1 MGGGGLTGEV
11 SSCPLSFLLQGAH
24 GLQLL
29 LGSGGESIL
38 SWGERGSQVA
48 EGGKEG
54 RGNQEGVMC
63 KGKKNPGGDR
73 FKLSP
78 SNAEKKGMRRP
89 SRAAPLSLHAE
100 LWCV

>member
-1 MGGGGLTGEV
+1 MTGEV

-63 KGKKNPGGDR
+63 KGKKTKVGTG
-73 FKLSP
+73 
-78 SNAEKKGMRRP
+78 SNTAHPMQERRG
-89 SRAAPLSLHAE
+89 
-100 LWCV
+100 